1 MANEELDD
9 QSLFDAAVSD
19 EPAETLVADVA
30 EVPEKPEAEQTRDET
45 GKFAKAEE
53 PEKPAVTAEKSAVDD
68 NAPQVP
74 SWRVREINDEK
85 RALAERLTA
94 LETERNQWLAE
105 RQRLAA
111 AQDKPAPKVEA
122 VKPDPLL
129 DPEGYEKYLET
140 KFEERLL
147 NDRRE
152 ASLAN
157 AHKTYKGE
165 FEEAYAT
172 AQKQTDPAQISA
184 LKARMQQSRDPGETL
199 MEWHRERKTQAEIG
213 GDLNAYKAKLREEAR
228 QEALKD
234 VEFRKAA
241 IAAWRDEA
249 PTQSNG
255 RPRVDLPPSLN
266 GASRS
271 NALLRSEDGDVSDH
285 ELFAQTTG

>member
-1 MANEELDD
+1 MPGDEEIDD
-9 QSLFDAAVSD
+9 QSLFNDAVSD
-19 EPAETLVADVA
+19 EPAETTVATEPA
-30 EVPEKPEAEQTRDET
+30 EVVTEQPTEGQPRDET
-45 GKFAKAEE
+45 GKFAKAE
-53 PEKPAVTAEKSAVDD
+53 PEAPAVTAEKPVVDD

-85 RALAERLTA
+85 RALAERVAA
-94 LETERNQWLAE
+94 LEAE
-105 RQRLAA
+105 RQNWQRQPPKPTEPVKEAA
-111 AQDKPAPKVEA
+111 
-122 VKPDPLL
+122 KPDPLL

-157 AHKTYKGE
+157 AHKIYKTE
-165 FEEAYAT
+165 FEEAYAA
-172 AQKQTDPAQISA
+172 AQKAVDPA

-199 MEWHRERKTQAEIG
+199 IEWHRERKTQAEIG
-213 GDLNAYKAKLREEAR
+213 GDLNAYKERLR

-234 VEFRKAA
+234 PEFRKAA
-241 IAAWRDEA
+241 MEAWRADA
-249 PTQSNG
+249 SPAQNNG

-271 NALLRSEDGDVSDH
+271 NALLRSEDGDVNDH